1 MTGGLGRD
9 VLTGAADRDTFVF
22 EAVRDSRA
30 GSGIDR
36 ITDFDRA
43 DEIDLTDID
52 WSGERGDQAFTFVDG
67 RLSEAG
73 EVRIRQAGGD
83 TFLEAE
89 VNGAGDA
96 DLVIR
101 LDGLVAVREGDLL
114 L

>member
-1 MTGGLGRD
+1 M
-9 VLTGAADRDTFVF
+9 
-22 EAVRDSRA
+22 
-30 GSGIDR
+30 
-36 ITDFDRA
+36 
-43 DEIDLTDID
+43 
-52 WSGERGDQAFTFVDG
+52 
-67 RLSEAG
+67 
-73 EVRIRQAGGD
+73 RIRQAGGD